1 MKVPRLVSNI
11 ESKSSNNN
19 YLNIIETF
27 NKLLEKLNII
37 ELRNLVVVYF
47 DQRLEYAAHLVVTS
61 TKAK

>member
-37 ELRNLVVVYF
+37 ELQNLVVVYF
-47 DQRLEYAAHLVVTS
+47 DQRLECAAHLVVTS